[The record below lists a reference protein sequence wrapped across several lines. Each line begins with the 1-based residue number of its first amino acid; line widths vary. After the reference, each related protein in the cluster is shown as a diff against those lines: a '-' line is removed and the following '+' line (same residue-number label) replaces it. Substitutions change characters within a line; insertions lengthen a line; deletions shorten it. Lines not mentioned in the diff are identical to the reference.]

1 MSEIISTVRAK
12 LPMSSVLAAASA
24 RGLRRSWPRTLGAV
38 NTGAE
43 YQCLCVGQ
51 PCALKPGT
59 RDPNHGQQSDLSAL
73 FSSVF

>member
-1 MSEIISTVRAK
+1 MSEIIPTVRAK
-12 LPMSSVLAAASA
+12 PPMSVCPSVLAAASA
-24 RGLRRSWPRTLGAV
+24 PGLRRSWPRTLGAV

-59 RDPNHGQQSDLSAL
+59 RDP
-73 FSSVF
+73 